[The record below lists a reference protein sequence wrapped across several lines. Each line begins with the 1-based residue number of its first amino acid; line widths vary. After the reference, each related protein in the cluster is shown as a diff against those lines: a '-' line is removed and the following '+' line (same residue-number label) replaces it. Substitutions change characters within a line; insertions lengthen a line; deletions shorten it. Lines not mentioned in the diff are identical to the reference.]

1 MIFLI
6 PYASDRRRKRLPT
19 ATIALLVANSVA
31 YFGMSHLPE
40 RAQYSAAMRFGF
52 VPSGG
57 QVWSL
62 FTSMF
67 LHSGLDHL
75 GFNMLFLWIFGSIVE
90 DVLGP
95 AVFLAFYF
103 GSHLGATLLHS
114 SMLALF
120 DPYGLQKPVLGA
132 SGAIAGVLGL
142 SALRFYKTRIK
153 VWYWIL
159 IIWWGTF
166 SVGAAAFLGIW
177 LLMELSQ
184 GIIGLAAAHAASGYD
199 VSGGIANWAHI
210 GGFAFGMLGAALIKL
225 PEEGR
230 QEYLLE
236 EVKREGARASES
248 AWQAAR
254 ELSRLGSPDPAFW
267 RAYGRLCL
275 GRRDAD
281 AAAEAFMTAVRL
293 LLKRQDRAEA
303 TRAYRELLS
312 AFPEAV
318 LPARE
323 QLAVATAL
331 ESQWQNA
338 DAAGALERF
347 LEKYPGTPEA
357 QLALVRLAEL
367 SAEKLGN
374 KVLARQLFTR
384 LLQDWPDS
392 EWADHARRRLIQ
404 LA

>member
-6 PYASDRRRKRLPT
+6 PYASDRQRRRLPT
-19 ATIALLVANSVA
+19 ATIALLVANFMA
-31 YFGMSHLPE
+31 YVGLNHLPE
-40 RAQYSAAMRFGF
+40 GAQYSAAMRFGF

-120 DPYGLQKPVLGA
+120 DPHGLQKPLLGA
-132 SGAIAGVLGL
+132 SGAVAGVLGL
-142 SALRFYKTRIK
+142 SALRFYRTRIK
-153 VWYWIL
+153 VWYWIA
-159 IIWWGTF
+159 IVWWGTF
-166 SVGAAAFLGIW
+166 SVGAAAFLGVW

-184 GIIGLAAAHAASGYD
+184 GIIGLAAAHGASGYD
-199 VSGGIANWAHI
+199 ASGGIANWAHI
-210 GGFAFGMLGAALIKL
+210 GGFAFGMLAAALIKL

-236 EVKREGARASES
+236 EIKREGARASDS
-248 AWQAAR
+248 TWQAAR
-254 ELSRLGSPDPAFW
+254 EMSRLGSSDPAFW

-275 GRRDAD
+275 SRRDAD

-303 TRAYRELLS
+303 AKAYRELVS
-312 AFPEAV
+312 ALPEAV
-318 LPARE
+318 FPAKE

-331 ESQWQNA
+331 ESQGQNA
-338 DAAGALERF
+338 DAARALER
-347 LEKYPGTPEA
+347 LLGKYPGTPEV

-367 SAEKLGN
+367 SAEKLGQRA
-374 KVLARQLFTR
+374 LARQLFTR
-384 LLQDWPDS
+384 LLEEWPDS
-392 EWADHARRRLIQ
+392 EWADRARRRLTQ
-404 LA
+404 LT